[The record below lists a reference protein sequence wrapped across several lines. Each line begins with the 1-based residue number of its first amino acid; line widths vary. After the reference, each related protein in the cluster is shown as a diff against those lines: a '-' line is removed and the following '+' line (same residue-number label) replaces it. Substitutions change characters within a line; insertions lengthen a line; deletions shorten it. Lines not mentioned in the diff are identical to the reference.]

1 MFYRT
6 YANQN
11 HSTGIASKLV
21 STANKQSENR
31 YDFLILPSDLSSSAC
46 IVLNTCSRVTGGH
59 CSSLVSSPFTVWL
72 MLHSLPSSARS
83 RSTIWR

>member
-31 YDFLILPSDLSSSAC
+31 YDFNSAQ
-46 IVLNTCSRVTGGH
+46 
-59 CSSLVSSPFTVWL
+59 
-72 MLHSLPSSARS
+72 
-83 RSTIWR
+83 